1 MAMAARTM
9 LIDVVVVAYNAAATL
24 PTLLAGL
31 PHKRLRSVVVVDRG
45 STDQTAQI
53 ARDVGALVL
62 REPDGGY
69 GAACMR
75 AQTHF
80 AQLPSVPDV
89 VVFVPAHCALAA
101 ASVAALIA
109 PIVERGIELALAVEA
124 AGPKRSLRA
133 IAMTRLIDTVYGEQI
148 AAVSPVRAIRFAAWV
163 ALGMNARSDS
173 YNVEML
179 VRSLKLGLSMEQV
192 AIVGAGPPEELTT
205 RSLFQVMRHATIR

>member
-1 MAMAARTM
+1 MAARTL
-9 LIDVVVVAYNAAATL
+9 LIDVVVVAHNAAATL
-24 PTLLAGL
+24 PTLLGNL
-31 PHKRLRSVVVVDRG
+31 PHKQLRSVVVVDRG
-45 STDQTAQI
+45 STDETAQI

-80 AQLPSVPDV
+80 AQLPTVPDV
-89 VVFVPAHCALAA
+89 VVFVPAQCAVAA
-101 ASVAALIA
+101 ASVAALVA
-109 PIVERGIELALAVEA
+109 PIVERGAELALAVES
-124 AGPKRSLRA
+124 AGPRRSLRA
-133 IAMTRLIDTVYGEQI
+133 VAMTRLIDTVYGERI
-148 AAVSPVRAIRFAAWV
+148 TAVSPVRAIRFAAWV

-192 AIVGAGPPEELTT
+192 AIVGAGQPEELTS
-205 RSLFQVMRHATIR
+205 RSFFQVMRHATIR